1 MAELSRESR
10 LWVADEIVRRIDT
23 VTLCRVDEVRDIRAR
38 ALNGEF
44 DDMATGLVQ
53 DQAAQVGVSGA

>member
-10 LWVADEIVRRIDT
+10 LWVAEEIVRRIDT
-23 VTLCRVDEVRDIRAR
+23 VTLCRVDEVRDIQAR
-38 ALNGEF
+38 ALKGEF

-53 DQAAQVGVSGA
+53 DRLA